1 MHYKNPMQ
9 VFFIIHPGTL
19 GDVVLAFPAIQ
30 AIRRRFFDHR
40 QCETGIGVNC

>member
-30 AIRRRFFDHR
+30 AMKGLIRDPTSR
-40 QCETGIGVNC
+40 

>member
-30 AIRRRFFDHR
+30 AMTGQIRE
-40 QCETGIGVNC
+40 QTN